1 MKKQLLLMTLCVGMF
16 CGTEAQ
22 GQDAERLSGYV
33 QAERFT
39 KEKLNTMLFSTSV
52 DPHWF
57 QKGNSFWYEYKT
69 GNGKAWYVVDP
80 VAKTKRPLFD
90 LDDIAAQITE
100 IVKNR
105 LPPAATHPETRNRGG
120 RTYFHFPD
128 HLFARCQKG
137 HDRQDKGP
145 KKEIFFFSYDYPT
158 RKLTWLEDKKE
169 RNEISG
175 LGLVFARRQNGRVC
189 KRPEPLPDVSRGLR
203 EIEERR

>member
-39 KEKLNTMLFSTSV
+39 KEKLNTMLFFFFF

-100 IVKNR
+100 IVKD
-105 LPPAATHPETRNRGG
+105 PFTAATHPETRSWGG

-137 HDRQDKGP
+137 HDRQG
-145 KKEIFFFSYDYPT
+145 
-158 RKLTWLEDKKE
+158 
-169 RNEISG
+169 
-175 LGLVFARRQNGRVC
+175 Q
-189 KRPEPLPDVSRGLR
+189 RPEERDILFLLR
-203 EIEERR
+203 LSHA